1 MDNNRSEIL
10 SQLASGQIS
19 AEQAAEQLR
28 GPSAPQAPLPEP
40 PQPPQPP
47 EPPSAQ
53 APLPPAAPLTPEQTA
68 GLANRWLR
76 IRVSDIESGRQRV
89 AVNVP
94 LSWVSVGLRIG
105 ARFSPELAGLDANEL
120 LAMLQS
126 GATGPVVDVE
136 DADGGEHVQIFI
148 E

>member
-1 MDNNRSEIL
+1 MDTNRSEIL

-28 GPSAPQAPLPEP
+28 GPAATEDAAAAAGAAAPDAPQS
-40 PQPPQPP
+40 PQMP
-47 EPPSAQ
+47 
-53 APLPPAAPLTPEQTA
+53 PLTPEQTA
-68 GLANRWLR
+68 RLANRWLR

-94 LSWVSVGLRIG
+94 LTWVSLGLRFG
-105 ARFSPELAGLDANEL
+105 LRFAPELAGLDPNEL
-120 LAMLQS
+120 MALLQS
-126 GATGPVVDVE
+126 GVTGPVVDVE
-136 DADGGEHVQIFI
+136 DIDDGEHVQIFI

>member
-10 SQLASGQIS
+10 SQLANGQIT

-28 GPSAPQAPLPEP
+28 GSSAPQTPEP
-40 PQPPQPP
+40 PA
-47 EPPSAQ
+47 SQ
-53 APLPPAAPLTPEQTA
+53 APLPPAPPLTPEQNA

-76 IRVSDIESGRQRV
+76 IRVSDIASGRQRV
-89 AVNVP
+89 SVNVP
-94 LSWVSVGLRIG
+94 LSWVSYGLRIG
-105 ARFSPELAGLDANEL
+105 ARYSPEVAGLDPNEL

-126 GATGPVVDVE
+126 GGNGQVVDVE
-136 DADGGEHVQIFI
+136 DLDAGEHVQIYV